1 MPREV
6 LADARRYLSALE
18 AQAVR
23 SQATPQG
30 SLALETGGA
39 DAEAPD
45 PDLESAGDH
54 PRDAVAEAVVAAVE
68 TMDPDALTPKE
79 ALEKI
84 YQLKKLLSN

>member
-1 MPREV
+1 
-6 LADARRYLSALE
+6 
-18 AQAVR
+18 
-23 SQATPQG
+23 
-30 SLALETGGA
+30 
-39 DAEAPD
+39 
-45 PDLESAGDH
+45 LESAGDH